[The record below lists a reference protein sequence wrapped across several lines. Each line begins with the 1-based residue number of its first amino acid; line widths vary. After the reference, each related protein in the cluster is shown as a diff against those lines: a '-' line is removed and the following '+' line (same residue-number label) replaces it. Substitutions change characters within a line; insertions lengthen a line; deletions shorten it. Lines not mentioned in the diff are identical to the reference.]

1 MGIYIPNMS
10 KPKNCYQCSFN
21 DGIFCALIDNDTDAF
36 IKDKPTEVVTKVLP
50 DCPLVEIDDELFKK
64 AENAYV
70 LQQIRS
76 R

>member
-1 MGIYIPNMS
+1 MGVYIPNMS
-10 KPKNCYQCSFN
+10 KPKKGEVIAFDDEYAVYTDDNMQVHRYS
-21 DGIFCALIDNDTDAF
+21 LI
-36 IKDKPTEVVTKVLP
+36 
-50 DCPLVEIDDELFKK
+50 EIDDELFKK

>member
-1 MGIYIPNMS
+1 MGVYIPNME
-10 KPKNCYQCSFN
+10 KPKKGEVIAF
-21 DGIFCALIDNDTDAF
+21 DGEYAVYTDDNMQVHRYSLI
-36 IKDKPTEVVTKVLP
+36 
-50 DCPLVEIDDELFKK
+50 EIDDELFKK